1 MDLLLDLGNSA
12 LKWGWLDDAFHAG
25 GEIAW
30 PTLPEHVLNAIEARR
45 PDTTDTP
52 IETLWLANV
61 GPRPPLYA
69 LMNTLSAH
77 YDAPIERVWSE
88 PECCGVRNGYRD
100 FSQLGVDR
108 WLALIGARKLRR
120 TPNLLVVDAGTALT
134 VDLLLKNAHQGGLI
148 TPGVGLMQRCL
159 TQNTANLA
167 RALANSP
174 ETPPE
179 MGLGRTTRDAI
190 VAGTH
195 YMTAAY
201 LQTLYADLKATLP
214 DGKLEMVL
222 SGGQAQVLKPLLA
235 IDRLVIADHLVL
247 RGLAAVARHAK
258 KTQMENADA
267 S

>member
-12 LKWGWLDDAFHAG
+12 LKWGWLDDTFHPG
-25 GEIAW
+25 GKIAW
-30 PTLPEHVLNAIEARR
+30 PTLPEHVLDAIDATR
-45 PDTTDTP
+45 PDASDTP
-52 IETLWLANV
+52 IETIWLANV

-69 LMNTLSAH
+69 LITALKSR
-77 YDAPIERVWSE
+77 YQAPVEQVWSE
-88 PECCGVRNGYRD
+88 PECCGVRNGYQD

-134 VDLLLKNAHQGGLI
+134 VDLLIKNDHQGGLI
-148 TPGVGLMQRCL
+148 TPGVELMQRCL

-174 ETPPE
+174 ETPAE

-195 YMTAAY
+195 YMTAAC
-201 LQTLYADLKATLP
+201 LQTLYADLRATLP
-214 DGKLEMVL
+214 DGKLELIL

-235 IDRLVIADHLVL
+235 IDRLVIADQLVL
-247 RGLAAVARHAK
+247 HGLAAVARQAK
-258 KTQMENADA
+258 KQQMENADA

>member
-12 LKWGWLDDAFHAG
+12 LKWGWLQDTFHRG

-30 PTLPEHVLNAIEARR
+30 PTLPEHVLDAIDATR
-45 PDTTDTP
+45 PEGD
-52 IETLWLANV
+52 IHTLWLANV
-61 GPRPPLYA
+61 GPRSPLYPLMHA
-69 LMNTLSAH
+69 LKAH
-77 YDAPIERVWSE
+77 FGAPIERVWAE
-88 PECCGVRNGYRD
+88 PECCGVRNGYHD

-148 TPGVGLMQRCL
+148 TPGIGLMQRCL

-167 RALANSP
+167 RALAHSP
-174 ETPPE
+174 DTPPE

-190 VAGTH
+190 LAGGH

-201 LQTLYADLKATLP
+201 LQTLYADLAATLS
-214 DGKLEMVL
+214 GKALELVL

-235 IDRLVIADHLVL
+235 IERVVIADHLVL
-247 RGLAAVARHAK
+247 RGLAAVAQQARETA
-258 KTQMENADA
+258 NGAR
-267 S
+267 

>member
-12 LKWGWLDDAFHAG
+12 LKWGWLDNTFHPG

-30 PTLPEHVLNAIEARR
+30 PTLPEQVLDAIDATR
-45 PDTTDTP
+45 PDATDTP

-69 LMNTLSAH
+69 LITALKSR
-77 YDAPIERVWSE
+77 YQAPVEQVWSE
-88 PECCGVRNGYRD
+88 PECCGVRNGYQD

-134 VDLLLKNAHQGGLI
+134 VDLLIKNDHQGGLI

-174 ETPPE
+174 DTPPE

-201 LQTLYADLKATLP
+201 LQTLHADLQAAL
-214 DGKLEMVL
+214 DGPLEMVL

-258 KTQMENADA
+258 KAQRENADA